1 MIMAISVNQLLIKM
15 ENELHK
21 AKSAQ
26 GTSQLR
32 ENVHSIKVLC
42 ELILEENQSGVTS
55 NLAGT
60 KTSPA
65 VSRQAPTVVPV
76 TSLTTKKLVEEE
88 ANGDSLFDF

>member
-1 MIMAISVNQLLIKM
+1 MAISVNQLLLKM

-42 ELILEENQSGVTS
+42 ELILEENQSGVTG

-60 KTSPA
+60 TNSPA
-65 VSRQAPTVVPV
+65 VSKQTSTVVPV
-76 TSLTTKKLVEEE
+76 TSLTTQKLDEEE